1 MRSTIAALSRQCFE
15 DCESERPSV
24 TCSRLRE
31 VGQCASKVYP
41 HYRRYQSGLQRSCP
55 HNRRCFRTNSVGRP
69 GAMTRTVSWPMQFQ
83 WVWKLSFLKK
93 EPQRITRIRQI
104 SLYTAPSGLEVF
116 SSLETL
122 KSHCHSLRKNFKCFS
137 RCGTGSLYRCLD
149 CCSILLL

>member
-1 MRSTIAALSRQCFE
+1 MQCFE
-15 DCESERPSV
+15 DCEPERPSV
-24 TCSRLRE
+24 TCIPTTGSRAVRIKGSSALQKVSKRI
-31 VGQCASKVYP
+31 AKKLSTSSKVFP
-41 HYRRYQSGLQRSCP
+41 HKLRWQ
-55 HNRRCFRTNSVGRP
+55 T